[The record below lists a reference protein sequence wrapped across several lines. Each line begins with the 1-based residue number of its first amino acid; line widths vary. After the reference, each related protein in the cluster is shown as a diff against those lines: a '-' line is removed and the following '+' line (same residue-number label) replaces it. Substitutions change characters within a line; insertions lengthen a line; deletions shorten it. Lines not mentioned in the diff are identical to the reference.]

1 MYVVGENEDSLDST
15 PHKPTNH
22 AGYRPSKTWR
32 LVYNLWTLSRDL
44 FLME

>member
-1 MYVVGENEDSLDST
+1 MYVVAKKRDSVDST

-22 AGYRPSKTWR
+22 AGYRPSKT
-32 LVYNLWTLSRDL
+32 LKSTYKLWTVFRDL